1 MNTDQVHLERRASQR
16 FEFHLPLTVAVAG
29 TEQQGQGFTQ
39 NLSGRGTLF
48 YTDFPVALGD
58 SVELKLVMP
67 SEITLA
73 ENMRVCCKGTVVR
86 VAPPVGGMKSE
97 VAVQIAR
104 YEFLPEI
111 GELEAVR
118 LGRMTALHEHKE
130 DTANER
136 VTERPVSVT

>member
-1 MNTDQVHLERRASQR
+1 MSTDQVHLERRASQR
-16 FEFHLPLTVAVAG
+16 FDLHLPLTVGIAG
-29 TEQQGQGFTQ
+29 TDRQGQGFTQ

-48 YTDFPVALGD
+48 YTDFAVALGD

-73 ENMRVCCKGTVVR
+73 ESMRVCCKGTVVR
-86 VAPPVGGMKSE
+86 VAPSIGDKKSE

-111 GELEAVR
+111 VESEARVA
-118 LGRMTALHEHKE
+118 ALHEHKQE
-130 DTANER
+130 SASER
-136 VTERPVSVT
+136 VSEPSSSLT